1 MPFHI
6 GATRTLKTRLTWLL
20 RSLLWRSWTMAISI
34 AGISGAS
41 RKSAGPILRDNH
53 ELYCAGHMLE
63 GAVAYFQTTG
73 RRKLLDIML
82 RYVDHMIVKFGRG
95 EGQTHGYCGHQEIEL
110 ALLKLYAVT
119 HEKKHL
125 DLARYFIDERGA
137 LAPLF

>member
-1 MPFHI
+1 MAQLDDGYLNCWYLGREPEK
-6 GATRTLKTRLTWLL
+6 R
-20 RSLLWRSWTMAISI
+20 WTN
-34 AGISGAS
+34 
-41 RKSAGPILRDNH
+41 LRDNH

-119 HEKKHL
+119 HEKE
-125 DLARYFIDERGA
+125 AS
-137 LAPLF
+137 